1 LTKNIIWASI
11 FILVAG
17 ILQSTL
23 LRPLSIY
30 FYAIPDL
37 TLGILVYTAYINGS
51 MTGQLTG
58 FFSGILLDFLS
69 AAPLGL
75 NIFIR
80 TIIGAANGLI
90 IGRFFLDIIFL
101 PMILCAAATLSK
113 AILLFA
119 LHFLFAG
126 AVPTYSLTSPVLVVE
141 LIFNTVSA
149 PFLFAFLKMFD
160 ALLKQ
165 SQREHQL
172 KQNKDF

>member
-1 LTKNIIWASI
+1 MTKNIIWASI

-23 LRPLSIY
+23 LRPLGIY

-37 TLGILVYTAYINGS
+37 TLSILVYTAYINGS

-80 TIIGAANGLI
+80 TIIGAANGVI
-90 IGRFFLDIIFL
+90 KGRFFLDLIFL
-101 PMILCAAATLSK
+101 PMILCAAASLLK
-113 AILLFA
+113 AALFFA

-126 AVPTYSLTSPVLVVE
+126 AVPAYSLSSPVLWVE
-141 LIFNTVSA
+141 LLFNTVTA

-160 ALLKQ
+160 SLLKKTQ
-165 SQREHQL
+165 HGEA
-172 KQNKDF
+172 